1 MEAKVVL
8 DAGHGGSDPGAVGNG
23 LKEKDINLVET
34 LACRDYLV
42 ANGVEVKM
50 SRTGDTSTSIN
61 RIAQEANA
69 WGADI
74 VVSFHTNAGGG
85 NGCEFYYGIGSDM
98 SGSKGLAA
106 YMEEEVKKLGQ
117 NSRGLKTKANSSGR
131 DYFGIIRL
139 TNMPTVISE
148 CAFIDNKTDIA
159 IVDTKA
165 EQQAYGYACARG
177 ILKYLGIPDKGLN
190 GGKVEP
196 KPTPSKPAVVDGL
209 YLVRVSGE
217 INIYDAPVKVTA
229 KCPKGSYTIVEEKN
243 GYGKLKS
250 STEKDPRWIDL
261 SKVKKV

>member
-1 MEAKVVL
+1 MARVLL
-8 DAGHGGSDPGAVGNG
+8 DAGHGGSDSGAVGNG

-42 ANGVEVKM
+42 ANSIEVKM

-98 SGSKGLAA
+98 SGSKGLAT

-177 ILKYLGIPDKGLN
+177 ILKYLGIADKGLN
-190 GGKVEP
+190 GG
-196 KPTPSKPAVVDGL
+196 TVVDGL
-209 YLVRVSGE
+209 YLVRVSSD
-217 INIYDAPVKVTA
+217 IDIYKAPVEKNG
-229 KCPKGSYTIVEEKN
+229 KCPKGAYTVIEEKN
-243 GYGKLKS
+243 GFGKLKS
-250 STEKDPRWIDL
+250 STEKNPKWIEL
-261 SKVKKV
+261 AKVEKI